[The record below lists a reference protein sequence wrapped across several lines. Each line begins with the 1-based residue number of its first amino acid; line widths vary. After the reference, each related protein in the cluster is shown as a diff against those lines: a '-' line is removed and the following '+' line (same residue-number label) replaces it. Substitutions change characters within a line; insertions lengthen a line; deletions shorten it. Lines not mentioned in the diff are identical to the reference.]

1 MKVHTKKFLRMVER
15 ECGSVMLFC
24 REFGIDKA
32 ELATILLLGLPF
44 GYEESVRIIN
54 AFGAEKMVKVI
65 DWEGM
70 HVRCPL

>member
-1 MKVHTKKFLRMVER
+1 MKVHTKRFLRMVES
-15 ECGSVMLFC
+15 ECGSIGLFC

-32 ELATILLLGLPF
+32 ELATMLMLGLPF
-44 GYEESVRIIN
+44 DYDESRRIIN
-54 AFGAEKMVKVI
+54 AFGAEKMIKVI